1 MTWRNF
7 SLKPPSQA
15 MVHGVQEVH
24 FASLQFLSQ
33 DPVAHGLDSS
43 TVLHAI
49 PPFFGLTRIERVW
62 DCKPPPHSAVH
73 FDQPDHSD
81 MSQLMGQWYWPQRLK
96 RDKRGHLTPHSSFGT
111 TTSRFISCQPP
122 HLYGMAGSQSS
133 SQLTEHSSGTH
144 APTSQ
149 SVIVEVGHSVLFSM
163 TALRT
168 ILMAHM
174 SW

>member
-1 MTWRNF
+1 
-7 SLKPPSQA
+7 
-15 MVHGVQEVH
+15 
-24 FASLQFLSQ
+24 
-33 DPVAHGLDSS
+33 
-43 TVLHAI
+43 
-49 PPFFGLTRIERVW
+49 
-62 DCKPPPHSAVH
+62 VH

-81 MSQLMGQWYWPQRLK
+81 IQQLMGQWNWPQRLK
-96 RDKRGHLTPHSSFGT
+96 RDKRGHFTPQSSFGT
-111 TTSRFISCQPP
+111 TISLFICCQPP
-122 HLYGMAGSQSS
+122 HLYGTAGSQSL

-149 SVIVEVGHSVLFSM
+149 SVIVAVGHFVLFSI